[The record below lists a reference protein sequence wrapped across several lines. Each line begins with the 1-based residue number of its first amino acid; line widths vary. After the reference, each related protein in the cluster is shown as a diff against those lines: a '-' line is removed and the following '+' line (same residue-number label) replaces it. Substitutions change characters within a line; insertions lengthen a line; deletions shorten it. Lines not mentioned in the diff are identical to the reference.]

1 MNLSTVPFYS
11 ISLRCFFVRRLASRV
26 YSIICMH
33 SMQPSTKR
41 NETKRP
47 SLFLSSSPS
56 LHYSLAIFTGEG
68 GESPRWRP
76 ARRRRRRRDITF
88 HCLFTSF
95 YLFTVLYHRVL
106 YPLSLPFPPSPVPL
120 EEYHTC
126 LPIQLPGPK
135 LTHVLPSIH
144 TGILFTRSHAR
155 LRRRRGDHMVFI
167 SFSFFYIYLLI
178 YPFTLSLALFFFVMS
193 LLEVEVR
200 VCDG

>member
-1 MNLSTVPFYS
+1 MIWVLVPYGS
-11 ISLRCFFVRRLASRV
+11 IYGPILQYQFAMFFCAASCLESV
-26 YSIICMH
+26 QHNMH
-33 SMQPSTKR
+33 AQYATIHETKR
-41 NETKRP
+41 NG
-47 SLFLSSSPS
+47 LLSSSLPLPLSTTVQPS
-56 LHYSLAIFTGEG
+56 DIHGGRG

-167 SFSFFYIYLLI
+167 SFSFFYIYLHI
-178 YPFTLSLALFFFVMS
+178 YPFTLSLALFFF
-193 LLEVEVR
+193 L
-200 VCDG
+200 